1 MIKVTVFT
9 PTYNRKHLLPN
20 LFESL
25 KRQTCKDFIW
35 LIVDDGSSDGTEELF
50 NEWKSQDVGFKI
62 EYIKKLNGGKHTAI
76 EKANEVCSTDYIICV
91 DSDDSLTENAVKQ
104 MYKEIDIIDK
114 MDDVCGVVTRR
125 AKPNGEPFNVN
136 WVPNE
141 MSLYFYELAKK
152 YGYSADTSLL
162 FKTNIVNKF
171 HFPIF
176 KEERFVTESVYY
188 NQFLYNYKM
197 YASNDLYYLAEY
209 MSDGYTAQGLNL
221 FFKNP
226 AGYLYALKQDAYF
239 CIKYKTAK
247 FKRKV
252 GFVAVFYA
260 WKKVLGL
267 KERFPKDYKI
277 PFIYKTLGKALSFIP
292 EKNFKAK
299 KMEYCRNQINLKG
312 E

>member
-1 MIKVTVFT
+1 MIKITIFT

-25 KRQTCKDFIW
+25 KKQTNKDFIW
-35 LIVDDGSSDGTEELF
+35 LVIDDGSSDGTSELF
-50 NEWKSQDVGFKI
+50 EEWKKQDVNFQI
-62 EYIKKLNGGKHTAI
+62 DYVQKKNGGKHTAI
-76 EKANEVCSTDYIICV
+76 EKANEICGTDYIVCV
-91 DSDDSLTENAVKQ
+91 DSDDYLTENAVEQ

-125 AKPNGEPFNVN
+125 AKPNGEPFSIN

-141 MSLYFYELAKK
+141 MSLYFYELSKK
-152 YGYSADTSLL
+152 YGYSTDTSLL

-176 KEERFVTESVYY
+176 KGERFVTESVYY
-188 NQFLYNYKM
+188 NQFLYDYKM
-197 YASNDLYYLAEY
+197 YASNNLYYLAEY
-209 MSDGYTAQGLNL
+209 MPDGYTAQGLNL

-226 AGYLYALKQDAYF
+226 EGFLYALKQNAYF
-239 CIKYKTAK
+239 CIKYKTAN

-252 GFVAVFYA
+252 VLVANFYA
-260 WKKVLGL
+260 WKNVLGL
-267 KERFPKDYKI
+267 KEKFPNDYKL
-277 PFIYKTLGKALSFIP
+277 PFFYKVLGKVLSFIP
-292 EKNFKAK
+292 AKNYKAK
-299 KMEYCRNQINLKG
+299 KAEFYKDQVSKKG

>member
-1 MIKVTVFT
+1 MIKITIFT

-25 KRQTCKDFIW
+25 KKQTNKDFVW
-35 LIVDDGSSDGTEELF
+35 LVIDDGSSDGTSELF
-50 NEWKSQDVGFKI
+50 EEWKKQDINFQIDYVQ
-62 EYIKKLNGGKHTAI
+62 KKNGGKHTAI
-76 EKANEVCSTDYIICV
+76 EKANEVCSTDYIVCV
-91 DSDDSLTENAVKQ
+91 DSDDYLTENAVEQ

-125 AKPNGEPFNVN
+125 AKPNGEPFSIN

-141 MSLYFYELAKK
+141 MSLYFYELSKK
-152 YGYSADTSLL
+152 YGYSTDTSLL

-176 KEERFVTESVYY
+176 KDERFVTESVYY
-188 NQFLYNYKM
+188 NQFLYDYKM
-197 YASNDLYYLAEY
+197 YASNNLYYLAEY
-209 MSDGYTAQGLNL
+209 MPDGYTAQGLNL

-226 AGYLYALKQDAYF
+226 EGYLYALKQNAYY
-239 CIKYKTAK
+239 CIKYKTAN

-252 GFVAVFYA
+252 VLVANFYA

-267 KERFPKDYKI
+267 KEKFPNDYKL
-277 PFIYKTLGKALSFIP
+277 PFFYKVLGKVLLFIP
-292 EKNFKAK
+292 AENYKAK
-299 KMEYCRNQINLKG
+299 KAEFYKDQVSKKG

>member
-1 MIKVTVFT
+1 MIKITIFT

-25 KRQTCKDFIW
+25 KKQTNKDFVW
-35 LIVDDGSSDGTEELF
+35 LVIDDGSSDGTSELF
-50 NEWKSQDVGFKI
+50 EEWKKQAVGFQI
-62 EYIKKLNGGKHTAI
+62 DYVQKKNGGKHTAI
-76 EKANEVCSTDYIICV
+76 EKANEVCSTDYIVCV
-91 DSDDSLTENAVKQ
+91 DSDDYLTENAVEQ

-125 AKPNGEPFNVN
+125 AKPNGEPFSIN

-141 MSLYFYELAKK
+141 MSLYFYELSKK
-152 YGYSADTSLL
+152 YGYSTDTSLL

-176 KEERFVTESVYY
+176 KDERFVTESVYY
-188 NQFLYNYKM
+188 NQFLYDYKM
-197 YASNDLYYLAEY
+197 YASNNLYYLAEY
-209 MSDGYTAQGLNL
+209 MPDGYTAQGLNL

-226 AGYLYALKQDAYF
+226 EGYLYALKQNAYF
-239 CIKYKTAK
+239 CIKYKTAN

-252 GFVAVFYA
+252 VLVANFYA

-267 KERFPKDYKI
+267 KEKFPNDYKL
-277 PFIYKTLGKALSFIP
+277 PFFYKVLGKVLSFIP
-292 EKNFKAK
+292 TKNYKAK
-299 KMEYCRNQINLKG
+299 KAEFYKDQVSKKG